1 MANSF
6 IIQNRAIGIV
16 LRWGPR
22 GSCREE
28 LKNWKYLRV
37 SSLYIYALM
46 LFAVKNLNIHQTN
59 SSPHTEHNLGKTL
72 LSTEKCLLFIC

>member
-28 LKNWKYLRV
+28 LKNWKYLEFL
-37 SSLYIYALM
+37 LYIFM
-46 LFAVKNLNIHQTN
+46 
-59 SSPHTEHNLGKTL
+59 P
-72 LSTEKCLLFIC
+72 